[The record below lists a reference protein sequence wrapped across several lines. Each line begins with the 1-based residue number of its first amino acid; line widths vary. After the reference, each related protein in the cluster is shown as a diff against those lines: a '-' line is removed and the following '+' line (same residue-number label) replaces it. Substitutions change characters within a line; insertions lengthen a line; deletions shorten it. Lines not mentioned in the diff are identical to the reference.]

1 MLSFALTMAM
11 AAPCGIPHK
20 HKHHA
25 PEPVQ
30 TCATPAVP
38 MCFKQPDPDIAPID
52 APRVYPYYINTPIVD
67 DESGDGVYIEQTQD
81 LVPGGIMPGY
91 YVLVGG
97 GGETLPPQPLNPPR
111 PLPPARA
118 PEISGA
124 GAAGALTLLF
134 CAIAITK
141 RTLS

>member
-1 MLSFALTMAM
+1 MLSFALTVAL

-52 APRVYPYYINTPIVD
+52 APSVYPYYINTPVID
-67 DESGDGVYIEQTQD
+67 DESGEGVWIETTYT
-81 LVPGGIMPGY
+81 LGSIGSMETFTSSSGGSIPPTGPGSTPA
-91 YVLVGG
+91 
-97 GGETLPPQPLNPPR
+97 
-111 PLPPARA
+111 ARA

-124 GAAGALTLLF
+124 GAAGALTLLLGGLA
-134 CAIAITK
+134 CLRNLLK
-141 RTLS
+141 PGV

>member
-1 MLSFALTMAM
+1 MLSFALTVAL

-52 APRVYPYYINTPIVD
+52 APSVYPYYINTPVID
-67 DESGDGVYIEQTQD
+67 DESGEGVWIETTYT
-81 LVPGGIMPGY
+81 LGSIGSAETFTSSSGGGI
-91 YVLVGG
+91 
-97 GGETLPPQPLNPPR
+97 PPIGSGSTPT
-111 PLPPARA
+111 ARA

-134 CAIAITK
+134 CTIAITK
-141 RTLS
+141 RTMS

>member
-38 MCFKQPDPDIAPID
+38 MCFRDPVPDPTEVILP
-52 APRVYPYYINTPIVD
+52 PLQTYPLDTLTTEELPNYGADTLL
-67 DESGDGVYIEQTQD
+67 
-81 LVPGGIMPGY
+81 LVSTGS
-91 YVLVGG
+91 YVLGG
-97 GGETLPPQPLNPPR
+97 MPSGGALGFIPPNPPR
-111 PLPPARA
+111 PSPPARA
-118 PEISGA
+118 PEISGT
-124 GAAGALTLLF
+124 GAAGALTLLLG
-134 CAIAITK
+134 CVAIAKGKK
-141 RTLS
+141 RS